1 MFFEKDASLTMML
14 VFSASPVFAF
24 ITANYIVKNSSKHMK
39 TTLILKFYIEDT
51 QDFLLILK
59 TVKEIQGII
68 YVKSLP
74 DYKQLKGGCTC

>member
-1 MFFEKDASLTMML
+1 
-14 VFSASPVFAF
+14 
-24 ITANYIVKNSSKHMK
+24 MK

-74 DYKQLKGGCTC
+74 DYKQLKGGCTCWKASWQRNSHFSG